1 MNLFRLEEPELCGDA
16 QRFDIPIER
25 FDEARAVVKTEPYPY
40 DCVPLHITTEGVPK
54 DYFCGPLQFPVV
66 SARALRAFQDAAISG
81 EIDVIRARIES
92 DPKQELYMVRF
103 LRTEDIL
110 DDENSVWLK
119 SLNPYD
125 RPLPLKP
132 RFKVQQNLKSRMFQ
146 VSRFEVILV
155 VNQDAADILGSANLS
170 GLVLRPLQLGG

>member
-1 MNLFRLEEPELCGDA
+1 
-16 QRFDIPIER
+16 
-25 FDEARAVVKTEPYPY
+25 
-40 DCVPLHITTEGVPK
+40 
-54 DYFCGPLQFPVV
+54 
-66 SARALRAFQDAAISG
+66 
-81 EIDVIRARIES
+81 
-92 DPKQELYMVRF
+92 MVRF